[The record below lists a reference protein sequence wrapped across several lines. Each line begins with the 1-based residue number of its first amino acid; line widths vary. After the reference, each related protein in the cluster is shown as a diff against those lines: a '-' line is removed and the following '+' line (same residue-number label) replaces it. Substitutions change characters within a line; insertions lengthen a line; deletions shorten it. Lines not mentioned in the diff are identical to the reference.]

1 MDHFQEEF
9 DLIRTAGDLLSE
21 IDADAPVRPDR
32 LQALIDKRKV
42 RNPRLIFDIAANLE
56 ILLMQMDENVTHH

>member
-1 MDHFQEEF
+1 MERFQEEI
-9 DLIRTAGDLLSE
+9 DLIRTAGELLTE
-21 IDADAPVRPDR
+21 INEGAPAHPHR